1 MEEREVK
8 LEVQKAKA
16 NEEEDDGEWE
26 LQNLGVEGVT
36 DIQLSSIYNKS
47 LVKDKLLTRVY
58 IASKKL
64 RSSTYRIRMRMDHN
78 PAKLDYCFNKFLVR

>member
-26 LQNLGVEGVT
+26 LQNLGVEEKDPIT
-36 DIQLSSIYNKS
+36 TLLDFLEALAIFS
-47 LVKDKLLTRVY
+47 L
-58 IASKKL
+58 
-64 RSSTYRIRMRMDHN
+64 
-78 PAKLDYCFNKFLVR
+78 

>member
-26 LQNLGVEGVT
+26 LQNLGVEE
-36 DIQLSSIYNKS
+36 
-47 LVKDKLLTRVY
+47 KDPITTLL
-58 IASKKL
+58 
-64 RSSTYRIRMRMDHN
+64 D
-78 PAKLDYCFNKFLVR
+78 FLEALAILGAYEPNFMENNFD